1 MNSPN
6 SDSTLRRI
14 QNLEQRFNEPA
25 KDGRIADNVSNI
37 TNFEVLENI
46 TNLENISNY
55 ISPRN
60 TPKKYNST
68 PNSIASSCVIQ
79 CSFNSPPKC
88 RGGQD
93 SAVSTNAAAIETVAT
108 QSNSGTPVE
117 RDDHSS
123 EGETKETK
131 RICKRRSKSAGSK
144 KSVEQPNKRTRRIL
158 PESHGGSQL
167 GGGSHHRGGS
177 QSPCASDEGGEMT
190 DEKWASVT
198 GDRFQAALFEC
209 ADDKASIDGHSTVK
223 SSITSFFPRVVK
235 SDVKMADENTS
246 GSAKNKARAATS
258 KSNGARSVGG
268 DAKVAT
274 PVEAISKLNAEI
286 NRLTALLE
294 DSKRYIDE
302 QKSENADLLKKN
314 DSLHTMFN
322 DHTTS
327 SQMREKSTRLQMIE
341 AKVQQA
347 KQERHSQRTE
357 MAAAQ
362 LQLGQAFS
370 RVGAFDGPKDEWEG
384 GTESEEL
391 SKAKIL
397 LENDKVL
404 VSKLRSSITQMQRRS
419 RASLT
424 SNATEAD
431 STSTM
436 STMPP
441 PPVLFVPPKL
451 PEGLGITDWP
461 VLSGIEEDFIFEL
474 KEYCNLKT
482 SLINKEEQELKERD
496 IRLAVDRVL
505 HLKRLKAMKA
515 QDSSEWSNY
524 PLMHGGRYQLL
535 NMIGKGGFSEVYK
548 GFDVDSLQNVAIK
561 IHQIKK
567 DMGAQ
572 ERINY
577 VRHALRETEI
587 QRKLK
592 HPRIV
597 SLKDRFPIDNNCF
610 ASVLEYQEGND
621 LDSHLK
627 ANGPLGE
634 KEARG
639 IITQIFSA
647 FRVKFMSPRGCLQCL
662 KIFEFRRDKSH
673 TL

>member
-1 MNSPN
+1 
-6 SDSTLRRI
+6 
-14 QNLEQRFNEPA
+14 
-25 KDGRIADNVSNI
+25 
-37 TNFEVLENI
+37 
-46 TNLENISNY
+46 
-55 ISPRN
+55 
-60 TPKKYNST
+60 
-68 PNSIASSCVIQ
+68 
-79 CSFNSPPKC
+79 
-88 RGGQD
+88 
-93 SAVSTNAAAIETVAT
+93 
-108 QSNSGTPVE
+108 
-117 RDDHSS
+117 
-123 EGETKETK
+123 
-131 RICKRRSKSAGSK
+131 
-144 KSVEQPNKRTRRIL
+144 
-158 PESHGGSQL
+158 
-167 GGGSHHRGGS
+167 
-177 QSPCASDEGGEMT
+177 
-190 DEKWASVT
+190 
-198 GDRFQAALFEC
+198 
-209 ADDKASIDGHSTVK
+209 
-223 SSITSFFPRVVK
+223 
-235 SDVKMADENTS
+235 
-246 GSAKNKARAATS
+246 
-258 KSNGARSVGG
+258 
-268 DAKVAT
+268 
-274 PVEAISKLNAEI
+274 
-286 NRLTALLE
+286 
-294 DSKRYIDE
+294 
-302 QKSENADLLKKN
+302 
-314 DSLHTMFN
+314 
-322 DHTTS
+322 
-327 SQMREKSTRLQMIE
+327 
-341 AKVQQA
+341 
-347 KQERHSQRTE
+347 
-357 MAAAQ
+357 
-362 LQLGQAFS
+362 
-370 RVGAFDGPKDEWEG
+370 
-384 GTESEEL
+384 
-391 SKAKIL
+391 
-397 LENDKVL
+397 
-404 VSKLRSSITQMQRRS
+404 
-419 RASLT
+419 
-424 SNATEAD
+424 
-431 STSTM
+431 M

-647 FRVKFMSPRGCLQCL
+647 LKYLNSDGIRVIHYDLKPGNVLYHRCEAKITDFGLSKMLSSESHDSIELTSPGAGTYWYLPPECFQFDRAQ
-662 KIFEFRRDKSH
+662 KISNKVDVWSAGVILYEMLFSRRPFAHGVSQESIIQSGAISNARQVEFPLTPKVSNECMDFIKKLLAYNVDTRCDVHEAYSH
-673 TL
+673 TYLRHNKKG